1 MAALLIGGG
10 KDRCACLFVLPAA
23 PILKDPCVWRCNLLI
38 YWIMFAV
45 PACAAIGAS
54 TRPQSV
60 VGRLRFSWLLIF
72 LGVVLLVG
80 LRHQVGGDWFNYEN
94 HYKDVRSYKLST
106 ALLKGDPGYYL
117 ILWISAK
124 LDLGLHGANLFF
136 SLFFSL
142 GVISFCRC
150 QPRPW
155 LALAVAVPYL
165 VIVIGM
171 GYTRQGVAIGIGMLG
186 LVALANQKNWQ
197 FVMWIAIA
205 ATFHKSAV
213 LLVPLAVLATPR
225 GRVWTGLWVGIT
237 AAVLYWVLL
246 ADSVDALVTNY
257 VDAEYKSEGAAIR
270 IAMNLLPAVLVLFFR
285 NRFTWRSPDERNLW
299 CLMALI
305 AVASAG
311 WLAVSSA
318 STAIDR
324 VALYLIPLQIF
335 LFTRLP
341 DVFGRRRNVRVW
353 TVAVVAYY
361 ALVQFVWIFFAAH
374 SESWLPYQF
383 YPLVVLS
390 N

>member
-1 MAALLIGGG
+1 MLVYTF
-10 KDRCACLFVLPAA
+10 CLQLRF
-23 PILKDPCVWRCNLLI
+23 LKGPCVWRCNLLI
-38 YWIMFAV
+38 YWIMFVV
-45 PACAAIGAS
+45 PACAAIAAT

-60 VGRLRFSWLLIF
+60 VGRIGFSWLF
-72 LGVVLLVG
+72 LWGALALLVG
-80 LRHQVGGDWFNYEN
+80 LRHQVGGDWLNYEN
-94 HYKDVRSYKLST
+94 HYRDIRSYSLSM

-117 ILWISAK
+117 TLWIAAK
-124 LDLGLHGANLFF
+124 LDWGLHGANFIF
-136 SLFFSL
+136 SLLFSS
-142 GVISFCRC
+142 GVISFCRR

-171 GYTRQGVAIGIGMLG
+171 GYTRQGVAIGLGLLG
-186 LVALANQKNWQ
+186 LVALANQRNRQ

-225 GRVWTGLWVGIT
+225 GRIWTGFWVGIT

-270 IAMNLLPAVLVLFFR
+270 IAMNVLPAVLLLLFR
-285 NRFTWRSPDERNLW
+285 NRLVWSSPDERNLW
-299 CLMALI
+299 CLMALM

-311 WLAVSSA
+311 WLAVSAA
-318 STAIDR
+318 STAVDR
-324 VALYLIPLQIF
+324 IALYLIPLQIF

-341 DVFGRRRNVRVW
+341 DVLGRGRNVRIW

-374 SESWLPYQF
+374 SKSWLPYQF

-390 N
+390 S